1 MLSYPSP
8 PSRDGESET
17 GRDPPTMTELEKMRR
32 GEAYCLFDPE
42 LSRLRDTARRA
53 CNAFNASEPMEA
65 DGSSE
70 ILRDLFGSAED
81 GFFIEAPFRCF
92 YGFNIHMGR
101 NAYINVNGVLIDT
114 APITLGEDS
123 MIGPGTVLACTDHDR
138 DPQRRA
144 AGMEW
149 GKPITIGARAWIGA
163 NVTVLPGV
171 TIGEDSIVG
180 SGSLVSRDIPAGMVA
195 FGNPARVAG
204 PAVKAAPSE
213 V

>member
-1 MLSYPSP
+1 MLLFRAS
-8 PSRDGESET
+8 PSRDGPSIK
-17 GRDPPTMTELEKMRR
+17 RRNPSTMSELEKMRR
-32 GEAYCLFDPE
+32 GEAYCLFDAE
-42 LSRLRDTARRA
+42 LSALRDTARQA

-65 DGSSE
+65 DGTPH
-70 ILRDLFGSAED
+70 ILRQLFGSANGD
-81 GFFIEAPFRCF
+81 FFIEAPFRCF

-114 APITLGEDS
+114 APIRLGDDA

-149 GKPITIGARAWIGA
+149 GKPITIGSRAWIGA

-171 TIGEDSIVG
+171 TIGDDAIVG
-180 SGSLVSRDIPAGMVA
+180 SGSLVSRDIPAGMLA
-195 FGNPARVAG
+195 YGNPARVAG
-204 PAVKAAPSE
+204 PAVIPPGQRA
-213 V
+213 

>member
-1 MLSYPSP
+1 
-8 PSRDGESET
+8 
-17 GRDPPTMTELEKMRR
+17 MTEFEKMQR

-42 LSRLRDTARRA
+42 LSRLRDEARRA

-65 DGSSE
+65 GGAPA
-70 ILRDLFGSAED
+70 ILRDLFGSSSET
-81 GFFIEAPFRCF
+81 FFIEPPFRCF

-114 APITLGEDS
+114 APIRLGDDA

-149 GKPITIGARAWIGA
+149 SKPITIGARAWIGA

-171 TIGEDSIVG
+171 TIGEDAIVG
-180 SGSLVSRDIPAGMVA
+180 SGSLVSRDIPPGTVA

-204 PAVKAAPSE
+204 PAVKADGRE
-213 V
+213 G